1 MIYNY
6 KAFRG
11 SEKVKGNI
19 NADNLKEAKEKL
31 KREGLRPI
39 KIEENIESSNSFE
52 YKKKFK
58 NEDLYILFRQLSLF
72 INSGINIENTFEIL
86 SSQFPKDKG
95 KILSDIRDSLRSG
108 SDLSDSMKM
117 TGAFPSLVINMV
129 YVGENTSSLG
139 KIFDKLSSYYI
150 KKRKTQSKI
159 IEAMAYPCILLLT
172 SIFIINF
179 LIINVI
185 PSFGEIFSDN
195 NNLLPLPTRILMGFS
210 NFVYKNYFFIILGI
224 LLVVAI
230 AFIHH
235 KKKPRTFHSF
245 LLKSSYY
252 KMTRT
257 MNLSFNMDLLLGSG
271 LTVDRSLE
279 IISNMERNSVFK
291 EKYQEILIKLK
302 SGEPFYKGAQ
312 EAGVFSKVLVSMI
325 RVGEES
331 SSLREIFS
339 IMSSYYE
346 EELNSRNQKIL
357 GLMGPIL
364 IIIMALIIGFI
375 VLSIALPIFDMVNQF

>member
-1 MIYNY
+1 MIYKY

-11 SEKVKGNI
+11 REKVKGNI
-19 NADNLKEAKEKL
+19 KADNLKKAKEKL

-39 KIEENIESSNSFE
+39 KIEENIESSNSFDF
-52 YKKKFK
+52 KKKFK

-72 INSGINIENTFEIL
+72 INSGINIESAFEIL
-86 SSQFPKDKG
+86 STQFVKDKG
-95 KILSDIRDSLRSG
+95 KILSNIRDSLRSG
-108 SDLSDSMKM
+108 SSLSDAMNL

-139 KIFDKLSSYYI
+139 KIFNKLSDYYI
-150 KKRKTQSKI
+150 KKRKTRSKI
-159 IEAMAYPCILLLT
+159 IEAMAYPIILLVT

-185 PSFGEIFSDN
+185 PSFAEIFSDN
-195 NNLLPLPTRILMGFS
+195 NNLLPLPTRILLGFS
-210 NFVYKNYFFIILGI
+210 NFIYKNYLFIILGI
-224 LLVVAI
+224 LIVVSI
-230 AFIHH
+230 ALIYH
-235 KKKPRTFHSF
+235 KKHPKTFHSF

-252 KMTRT
+252 KMTKS

-279 IISNMERNSVFK
+279 IISKMEKNLSLK
-291 EKYQEILIKLK
+291 EKYQEILARLK
-302 SGEPFYKGAQ
+302 SGDHLYKSFQ
-312 EAGVFSKVLVSMI
+312 EAGVFSNILLSMI

-331 SSLREIFS
+331 SSLREVFS
-339 IMSSYYE
+339 IMSSYYD
-346 EELNSRNQKIL
+346 EELNSRNQKFL

>member
-11 SEKVKGNI
+11 NEKVRGNI
-19 NADNLKEAKEKL
+19 KADNLKEAKEKL

-72 INSGINIENTFEIL
+72 INSGINIENAFEIL

-95 KILSDIRDSLRSG
+95 KILADIRDSLRSG
-108 SDLSDSMKM
+108 SDLSDSMRM

-185 PSFGEIFSDN
+185 PRFGEIFSDN
-195 NNLLPLPTRILMGFS
+195 NNLLPLPTRFLMGFS
-210 NFVYKNYFFIILGI
+210 NFVYKNYFFIILGV

-230 AFIHH
+230 AFIRHR
-235 KKKPRTFHSF
+235 KKPRTLHSF

-252 KMTRT
+252 KMTRA

-279 IISNMERNSVFK
+279 IISNMERNSVLK
-291 EKYQEILIKLK
+291 EKYQEILTNLR
-302 SGEPFYKGAQ
+302 SGEPLYKGAQ

>member
-1 MIYNY
+1 MIYKY

-11 SEKVKGNI
+11 REKVKGNI
-19 NADNLKEAKEKL
+19 KADNLKEAKEKL

-39 KIEENIESSNSFE
+39 KIEENIESSNSFDF
-52 YKKKFK
+52 KKKFK

-72 INSGINIENTFEIL
+72 INSGINIESAFEIL
-86 SSQFPKDKG
+86 STQFSKDKR
-95 KILSDIRDSLRSG
+95 KILANIRDSLRSG
-108 SDLSDSMKM
+108 SSLSDAMNL

-139 KIFDKLSSYYI
+139 KIFNRLSDYYI
-150 KKRKTQSKI
+150 KKRKTRSKI
-159 IEAMAYPCILLLT
+159 IEAMAYPIILLVT

-185 PSFGEIFSDN
+185 PSFAEIFSDN
-195 NNLLPLPTRILMGFS
+195 NNLLPLPTRILLRFS
-210 NFVYKNYFFIILGI
+210 NFIYRNYLFIFLGI
-224 LLVVAI
+224 LIVVSI
-230 AFIHH
+230 ALIYH
-235 KKKPRTFHSF
+235 KKHPKTFHSF

-252 KMTRT
+252 KMTKS

-279 IISNMERNSVFK
+279 IISKMERNMSLK
-291 EKYQEILIKLK
+291 EKYQEILTKLK
-302 SGEPFYKGAQ
+302 AGEHLYKSFQ
-312 EAGVFSKVLVSMI
+312 EAEVFSNILLSMI

-331 SSLREIFS
+331 SSLREVFS
-339 IMSSYYE
+339 IMSSYYD
-346 EELNSRNQKIL
+346 EELNSRNQKFL

-364 IIIMALIIGFI
+364 IIIMAFIIGFI

>member
-11 SEKVKGNI
+11 NEKVRGNI
-19 NADNLKEAKEKL
+19 KADNLKEAKEKL

-72 INSGINIENTFEIL
+72 INSGVNIENAFEIL
-86 SSQFPKDKG
+86 SSQFAKDKG
-95 KILSDIRDSLRSG
+95 KILADIRDSLRSG
-108 SDLSDSMKM
+108 SDLSDSMRM

-210 NFVYKNYFFIILGI
+210 NFVYKNYFFIILVI

-230 AFIHH
+230 ALIHH
-235 KKKPRTFHSF
+235 KKKPRAFHSL

-252 KMTRT
+252 KMTRA

>member
-1 MIYNY
+1 MIYKY

-11 SEKVKGNI
+11 REKVKGNI
-19 NADNLKEAKEKL
+19 KADNLKEAKEKL

-39 KIEENIESSNSFE
+39 KIEENIESSNSFDF
-52 YKKKFK
+52 KKKLK
-58 NEDLYILFRQLSLF
+58 DEDLYILFRQLSLF
-72 INSGINIENTFEIL
+72 INSGINIESAFEIL
-86 SSQFPKDKG
+86 STQFVKDKG
-95 KILSDIRDSLRSG
+95 KILSNIRDSLRSG
-108 SDLSDSMKM
+108 FSLSDAMNL

-139 KIFDKLSSYYI
+139 KIFNKLSDYYI
-150 KKRKTQSKI
+150 KKRKTRSKI
-159 IEAMAYPCILLLT
+159 IEAMAYPIILLVT

-185 PSFGEIFSDN
+185 PSFAEIFSDN
-195 NNLLPLPTRILMGFS
+195 NNLLPLPTRILLGFS
-210 NFVYKNYFFIILGI
+210 NFIYRNYLFIFLGI
-224 LLVVAI
+224 LLLVSI
-230 AFIHH
+230 ALIYH
-235 KKKPRTFHSF
+235 KKHPKTFHSF

-252 KMTRT
+252 KMTKS

-279 IISNMERNSVFK
+279 IISSMEKNLSLK
-291 EKYQEILIKLK
+291 EKYQEILTKLK
-302 SGEPFYKGAQ
+302 AGEHLYKSFQ
-312 EAGVFSKVLVSMI
+312 EAEVFSNILLSMI

-331 SSLREIFS
+331 SNLREIFY

-346 EELNSRNQKIL
+346 EELNSRNQKFL

>member
-1 MIYNY
+1 MIYKY

-11 SEKVKGNI
+11 REKVKGNI
-19 NADNLKEAKEKL
+19 NADNLKEAKDKL

-39 KIEENIESSNSFE
+39 KIEENIESSNSFDF
-52 YKKKFK
+52 KKKFK

-72 INSGINIENTFEIL
+72 INSGINIERSFEIL
-86 SSQFPKDKG
+86 STQFSKDKG
-95 KILSDIRDSLRSG
+95 KILANIRDSLRSG
-108 SDLSDSMKM
+108 TSLSDAMNM
-117 TGAFPSLVINMV
+117 TRAFPSLVINMV

-139 KIFDKLSSYYI
+139 KIFNKLSDYYI
-150 KKRKTQSKI
+150 KKKKNRSKI
-159 IEAMAYPCILLLT
+159 IEAMAYPIILLVT

-185 PSFGEIFSDN
+185 PSFAEIFSDN

-210 NFVYKNYFFIILGI
+210 NFIYRNYLFIILGI
-224 LLVVAI
+224 LIVISIGLI
-230 AFIHH
+230 YH
-235 KKKPRTFHSF
+235 KKHPKTFHSF
-245 LLKSSYY
+245 LLRSSYY
-252 KMTRT
+252 KMTKS

-279 IISNMERNSVFK
+279 IISKMENNISLK
-291 EKYQEILIKLK
+291 EKYQEIITKLK
-302 SGEPFYKGAQ
+302 SGDHLYKSFQ
-312 EAGVFSKVLVSMI
+312 EAEVFSNILLSMI

-339 IMSSYYE
+339 IMSSYYD

>member
-1 MIYNY
+1 MIYKY
-6 KAFRG
+6 KAFKGR
-11 SEKVKGNI
+11 EKVKGNI
-19 NADNLKEAKEKL
+19 KADNLKEAKEKL

-39 KIEENIESSNSFE
+39 KIEENIESSNSFDF
-52 YKKKFK
+52 KKKIK
-58 NEDLYILFRQLSLF
+58 DEDLYILFRQLSLF
-72 INSGINIENTFEIL
+72 INSGINIENAFEIL
-86 SSQFPKDKG
+86 STQFSKDKG
-95 KILSDIRDSLRSG
+95 KILSNIRDNLRVG
-108 SDLSDSMKM
+108 SSLSDAMNM
-117 TGAFPSLVINMV
+117 TGAFPSLVVNMV

-139 KIFDKLSSYYI
+139 KIFNKLSDYYI
-150 KKRKTQSKI
+150 KKRKTRSKI
-159 IEAMAYPCILLLT
+159 IEAMAYPIILLVT

-185 PSFGEIFSDN
+185 PSFAEIFSDN
-195 NNLLPLPTRILMGFS
+195 NNLLPLPTRILLGFS
-210 NFVYKNYFFIILGI
+210 SFIYRNYLFIILGI
-224 LLVVAI
+224 LLLVSI
-230 AFIHH
+230 ALIYH
-235 KKKPRTFHSF
+235 KKHPKTFHSF

-252 KMTRT
+252 KMTKS
-257 MNLSFNMDLLLGSG
+257 MNLSFNMELLLGSG

-279 IISNMERNSVFK
+279 IISKMENNLSLK
-291 EKYQEILIKLK
+291 EKYEEILAKLK
-302 SGEPFYKGAQ
+302 AGDHLYKSFQ
-312 EAGVFSKVLVSMI
+312 EVEVFSNILLSMI

-346 EELNSRNQKIL
+346 EELNSRNQKFL

>member
-1 MIYNY
+1 MIYKY

-11 SEKVKGNI
+11 REKVKGNI

-39 KIEENIESSNSFE
+39 KIEENIESSNSFDF
-52 YKKKFK
+52 KKKFK

-72 INSGINIENTFEIL
+72 INSGINIESAFEIL
-86 SSQFPKDKG
+86 STQFSKDKV
-95 KILSDIRDSLRSG
+95 KILSDIRDNLRSG
-108 SDLSDSMKM
+108 SSLSDAMNF

-139 KIFDKLSSYYI
+139 KIFNRLSDYYI
-150 KKRKTQSKI
+150 KKRKTRSKI
-159 IEAMAYPCILLLT
+159 IEAMAYPIILLVT

-185 PSFGEIFSDN
+185 PSFAEIFSDN
-195 NNLLPLPTRILMGFS
+195 NNLLPLPTRILLGFS
-210 NFVYKNYFFIILGI
+210 NFIYRNYLFIFLGI
-224 LLVVAI
+224 LLLVSI
-230 AFIHH
+230 ALIYHQKH
-235 KKKPRTFHSF
+235 PKTFNSF

-252 KMTRT
+252 KMTKS

-279 IISNMERNSVFK
+279 VISKMERNMSLK
-291 EKYQEILIKLK
+291 ERYQEILTKLK
-302 SGEPFYKGAQ
+302 AGEHLYKSFQ
-312 EAGVFSKVLVSMI
+312 EAEVFSNILLSMI

-331 SSLREIFS
+331 SSLSEVFS
-339 IMSSYYE
+339 IMSSYYD
-346 EELNSRNQKIL
+346 EELNSRNQKFL

>member
-11 SEKVKGNI
+11 NEKVRGNI
-19 NADNLKEAKEKL
+19 KADNLKEAKEKL

-72 INSGINIENTFEIL
+72 INSGINIENAFEIL
-86 SSQFPKDKG
+86 SSQFAKDKG
-95 KILSDIRDSLRSG
+95 KILSSIRDGLRSG
-108 SDLSDSMKM
+108 SDLSDSMRM
-117 TGAFPSLVINMV
+117 TRAFPSLVINMV

-252 KMTRT
+252 KMTKT

-279 IISNMERNSVFK
+279 IISNMERNSVLK

>member
-1 MIYNY
+1 MIYKY

-11 SEKVKGNI
+11 REKVKGNI
-19 NADNLKEAKEKL
+19 KADNLKEAKEKL

-72 INSGINIENTFEIL
+72 INSGINIENAFEIL
-86 SSQFPKDKG
+86 SSQFAKDKG

-279 IISNMERNSVFK
+279 IISNMERNSVLK
-291 EKYQEILIKLK
+291 EKYHEILFKLK

-312 EAGVFSKVLVSMI
+312 EAGAFSKVLISMI

>member
-1 MIYNY
+1 MIYKY

-11 SEKVKGNI
+11 REKVKGNI
-19 NADNLKEAKEKL
+19 KADNLKEAKEKL

-39 KIEENIESSNSFE
+39 KIEENIESSNSFDF
-52 YKKKFK
+52 KKKLK
-58 NEDLYILFRQLSLF
+58 DEDLYILFRQLSLF
-72 INSGINIENTFEIL
+72 MNSGINIESAFEIL
-86 SSQFPKDKG
+86 STQFAKDKG
-95 KILSDIRDSLRSG
+95 KILANIIDSLRSG
-108 SDLSDSMKM
+108 RSLSDAMNL

-139 KIFDKLSSYYI
+139 KIFNRLSDYYI
-150 KKRKTQSKI
+150 KKRKTASKI
-159 IEAMAYPCILLLT
+159 IEAMAYPIILLVT

-185 PSFGEIFSDN
+185 PSFAEIFSDN
-195 NNLLPLPTRILMGFS
+195 NNLLPLPTRILLGFS
-210 NFVYKNYFFIILGI
+210 NFIYRNYLFIILGI
-224 LLVVAI
+224 LLLVSI
-230 AFIHH
+230 ALIYH
-235 KKKPRTFHSF
+235 KKHPRTFHSF
-245 LLKSSYY
+245 LLRFSYY
-252 KMTRT
+252 KMTKS

-279 IISNMERNSVFK
+279 IISSMEKNLSLK
-291 EKYQEILIKLK
+291 EKYQEILTKLK
-302 SGEPFYKGAQ
+302 AGEHLYKSFQ
-312 EAGVFSKVLVSMI
+312 EAGVFSNILLSMV

-331 SSLREIFS
+331 SSLSEVFS

-346 EELNSRNQKIL
+346 EELNSRNQKFL

>member
-1 MIYNY
+1 
-6 KAFRG
+6 
-11 SEKVKGNI
+11 
-19 NADNLKEAKEKL
+19 
-31 KREGLRPI
+31 
-39 KIEENIESSNSFE
+39 
-52 YKKKFK
+52 
-58 NEDLYILFRQLSLF
+58 
-72 INSGINIENTFEIL
+72 
-86 SSQFPKDKG
+86 
-95 KILSDIRDSLRSG
+95 
-108 SDLSDSMKM
+108 MKM

-139 KIFDKLSSYYI
+139 KIFDKLSDYYI

-252 KMTRT
+252 EMTKT

-279 IISNMERNSVFK
+279 IISNMERNSVLK

>member
-1 MIYNY
+1 MIYKY

-11 SEKVKGNI
+11 SEKVRGNI
-19 NADNLKEAKEKL
+19 KADNLKEAKEKL

-72 INSGINIENTFEIL
+72 INSGINIENAFEIL
-86 SSQFPKDKG
+86 SSQFAKDKG

-117 TGAFPSLVINMV
+117 TRAFPSLVINMV

-139 KIFDKLSSYYI
+139 KIFDKLSDYYI

-195 NNLLPLPTRILMGFS
+195 NNLLPLPTRVLMGFS

-230 AFIHH
+230 AFIYH
-235 KKKPRTFHSF
+235 KKEPRTFHSL

-252 KMTRT
+252 KMTRA

-279 IISNMERNSVFK
+279 IISNMERNSVLK
-291 EKYQEILIKLK
+291 EKYQEILFKLK

-312 EAGVFSKVLVSMI
+312 EAGAFSKVLVSMI

>member
-1 MIYNY
+1 M
-6 KAFRG
+6 
-11 SEKVKGNI
+11 
-19 NADNLKEAKEKL
+19 NL
-31 KREGLRPI
+31 
-39 KIEENIESSNSFE
+39 
-52 YKKKFK
+52 
-58 NEDLYILFRQLSLF
+58 
-72 INSGINIENTFEIL
+72 
-86 SSQFPKDKG
+86 
-95 KILSDIRDSLRSG
+95 
-108 SDLSDSMKM
+108 

-139 KIFDKLSSYYI
+139 KIFNKLSDYYI
-150 KKRKTQSKI
+150 KKRKTRSKI
-159 IEAMAYPCILLLT
+159 IEAMAYPIILLVT

-185 PSFGEIFSDN
+185 PSFAEIFSDN
-195 NNLLPLPTRILMGFS
+195 NNLLPLPTRILLGFS
-210 NFVYKNYFFIILGI
+210 NFIYRNYLFIFLGI
-224 LLVVAI
+224 LLLVSI
-230 AFIHH
+230 ALIYH
-235 KKKPRTFHSF
+235 KKHPKTFHSF

-252 KMTRT
+252 KMTKS

-279 IISNMERNSVFK
+279 IISSMEKNLSLK
-291 EKYQEILIKLK
+291 EKYQEILTKLK
-302 SGEPFYKGAQ
+302 AGEHLYKSFQ
-312 EAGVFSKVLVSMI
+312 EAEVFSNILLSMI

-331 SSLREIFS
+331 SNLREIFY

-346 EELNSRNQKIL
+346 EELNSRNQKFL

>member
-1 MIYNY
+1 MIYKY

-11 SEKVKGNI
+11 REKVKGNI
-19 NADNLKEAKEKL
+19 KADNLKEAKEKL
-31 KREGLRPI
+31 RREGLRPI
-39 KIEENIESSNSFE
+39 KIEENIESSNSFDF
-52 YKKKFK
+52 KKKLK
-58 NEDLYILFRQLSLF
+58 DEDLYILFRQLSLF
-72 INSGINIENTFEIL
+72 INSGINIERSFEIL
-86 SSQFPKDKG
+86 STQFSKDKG
-95 KILSDIRDSLRSG
+95 KILANIRDSLRSG
-108 SDLSDSMKM
+108 TSLSDAMNM
-117 TGAFPSLVINMV
+117 TRAFPSLVINMV

-139 KIFDKLSSYYI
+139 KIFNKLSDYYI
-150 KKRKTQSKI
+150 KKKKTRSKI
-159 IEAMAYPCILLLT
+159 IEAMAYPIILLVT

-185 PSFGEIFSDN
+185 PSFAEIFSDN

-210 NFVYKNYFFIILGI
+210 DFVYRNYFFIILLIIG
-224 LLVVAI
+224 VASI
-230 AFIHH
+230 VLIYN
-235 KKKPRTFHSF
+235 KKHPKTFHSF
-245 LLKSSYY
+245 LLKFPYY
-252 KMTRT
+252 KMTKS

-279 IISNMERNSVFK
+279 IISKMENNISLK
-291 EKYQEILIKLK
+291 EKYQEILTKLK
-302 SGEPFYKGAQ
+302 AGDHLYKSFQ
-312 EAGVFSKVLVSMI
+312 EAEVFSNILLSMI

-331 SSLREIFS
+331 SNLKEIFS
-339 IMSSYYE
+339 IMSSYYD

>member
-1 MIYNY
+1 MIYKY

-11 SEKVKGNI
+11 REKVKGNI
-19 NADNLKEAKEKL
+19 KADNLKEAKEKL

-39 KIEENIESSNSFE
+39 KIEENIESSNSFDF
-52 YKKKFK
+52 KKKFK

-72 INSGINIENTFEIL
+72 INSGINIESAFEIL
-86 SSQFPKDKG
+86 STQFSKDKG
-95 KILSDIRDSLRSG
+95 KILANIRDNLRSG
-108 SDLSDSMKM
+108 SSLSDAMNM
-117 TGAFPSLVINMV
+117 TRAFPSLVINMV

-139 KIFDKLSSYYI
+139 KIFNRLSDYYI
-150 KKRKTQSKI
+150 KKRKTRSKI
-159 IEAMAYPCILLLT
+159 IEAMAYPIILLVT

-185 PSFGEIFSDN
+185 PSFAEIFSDN

-210 NFVYKNYFFIILGI
+210 NFIYRNYLFLILGI
-224 LLVVAI
+224 LIVISI
-230 AFIHH
+230 ALIHH
-235 KKKPRTFHSF
+235 KKHPKTFHSF

-252 KMTRT
+252 KMTKS

-279 IISNMERNSVFK
+279 IISKMEKNLSLK
-291 EKYQEILIKLK
+291 EKYQEILAKLK
-302 SGEPFYKGAQ
+302 SGDHLYKSFQ
-312 EAGVFSKVLVSMI
+312 EAGVFSNILLSMI

-346 EELNSRNQKIL
+346 EELSSRNQKIL

>member
-1 MIYNY
+1 MIYKY

-19 NADNLKEAKEKL
+19 EADNLKEAKEKL

-72 INSGINIENTFEIL
+72 INSGINIENAFEIL
-86 SSQFPKDKG
+86 SSQFSKDKG
-95 KILSDIRDSLRSG
+95 KILADIRDSLRSG
-108 SDLSDSMKM
+108 SDLSDSMRM

-139 KIFDKLSSYYI
+139 KIFDKLSDYYI

-159 IEAMAYPCILLLT
+159 IEAMAYPCILLVT

-210 NFVYKNYFFIILGI
+210 NFLYKNYLFIILGL

-235 KKKPRTFHSF
+235 KRKPRTFHSS

-252 KMTRT
+252 KMTRA

-279 IISNMERNSVFK
+279 IISNMEKNSVLK
-291 EKYQEILIKLK
+291 EKYQDILIKLK
-302 SGEPFYKGAQ
+302 SGEPFYKSAQ

>member
-11 SEKVKGNI
+11 SEKVRGNI
-19 NADNLKEAKEKL
+19 KADNLKEAKEKL

-72 INSGINIENTFEIL
+72 INSGINIENAFEIL
-86 SSQFPKDKG
+86 SSQFQKDKG
-95 KILSDIRDSLRSG
+95 KTLSDIRDSLRSG
-108 SDLSDSMKM
+108 SDLSDSMRM
-117 TGAFPSLVINMV
+117 TRAFPSLVINMV

-139 KIFDKLSSYYI
+139 KIFDKLSDYYI

-235 KKKPRTFHSF
+235 KRKPRAFHSL

-252 KMTRT
+252 KMTRA

-279 IISNMERNSVFK
+279 IISNMERNSVLK
-291 EKYQEILIKLK
+291 EKYQEILFKLK

-312 EAGVFSKVLVSMI
+312 EAGAFSKVLVSMI

>member
-1 MIYNY
+1 MIYKY

-11 SEKVKGNI
+11 REKVKGNI
-19 NADNLKEAKEKL
+19 KADNLKEAKEKL

-39 KIEENIESSNSFE
+39 KIEENIESSNSFDF
-52 YKKKFK
+52 KKKFK

-72 INSGINIENTFEIL
+72 INSGINIESAFEIL
-86 SSQFPKDKG
+86 STQFSKDKG
-95 KILSDIRDSLRSG
+95 KILSDIRDNLRSG
-108 SDLSDSMKM
+108 TYLSDAMNL

-139 KIFDKLSSYYI
+139 KIFNKLSDYYI
-150 KKRKTQSKI
+150 KKRKTASKI
-159 IEAMAYPCILLLT
+159 IEAMAYPIILLVT

-185 PSFGEIFSDN
+185 PSFAEIFSDN
-195 NNLLPLPTRILMGFS
+195 NNLLPLPTRILLGFS
-210 NFVYKNYFFIILGI
+210 NFIYKNHLFIFLGI
-224 LLVVAI
+224 LIMVSI
-230 AFIHH
+230 ALIYH
-235 KKKPRTFHSF
+235 KKHPKTFHSF

-252 KMTRT
+252 KMTKS

-279 IISNMERNSVFK
+279 IISKMEKNLSLK
-291 EKYQEILIKLK
+291 EKYQEILAKLK
-302 SGEPFYKGAQ
+302 SGDHLYKSFQ
-312 EAGVFSKVLVSMI
+312 EAGVFSNILLSMI

-364 IIIMALIIGFI
+364 IIIMAFIIGFI